1 MIPNKRQPMENN
13 SLIHWP
19 WPHEMDALIA
29 APRHHKLLFE
39 NEKVRVLD
47 TFISPGE
54 LTEIHTH
61 QWPASLYILS
71 WSHFIRYDID
81 GNILLDSRD
90 LAAPPSP
97 NTALWSAALIPHA
110 LKNMGTTDL
119 HVISIE
125 IKHG

>member
-1 MIPNKRQPMENN
+1 MENN
-13 SLIHWP
+13 SEINWP
-19 WPHEMDALIA
+19 WPPEMDALIA

-71 WSHFIRYDID
+71 WSHFIRYDVD
-81 GNILLDSRD
+81 GNVLLDSRN

-97 NTALWSAALIPHA
+97 GTALWSAALIPHA
-110 LKNMGTTDL
+110 LKNIGTAHL

-125 IKHG
+125 IKQG